1 MEEGV
6 FGGFGGS
13 GGFHEKTEGDISRR
27 QQSMKRGTKENWLQI
42 KVPVKREHK
51 NNTKLYGGSG

>member
-27 QQSMKRGTKENWLQI
+27 QESMKRGNIGNWLQI
-42 KVPVKREHK
+42 KVAVKSEHK
-51 NNTKLYGGSG
+51 NITKLYGGSG